1 VARVNRAQQDMK
13 ILAVAPHV
21 PYEGIP
27 HAGGSY
33 LLRHLQELTRLGS
46 RVALIA
52 PGTPEQ
58 LLNVSLAPEW
68 LDLIMG
74 PNTVADRTEMRW
86 LLDAAY
92 RRAMNSPPAPSA
104 ESLRSILRSGFVKRA
119 RAADLVE
126 LHWAEYARFA
136 SVLRRANVETP
147 ICVVEHD
154 VDLEAAVRRV
164 HATGYRRILGLLT
177 APIARRHE
185 RRGLMDADLI
195 AVFTGADEQVVRRAG
210 IQTSV
215 QLIDPWLEEPTG
227 PKPSRQPGSVLFT
240 GALWRR
246 ENEDGLIWFLEEVWP
261 QVRATL
267 QQAKL
272 NLVGASPSE
281 RLKAAAHGTSGVDVI
296 GDVPSL
302 LPYYRSASAF
312 VAPLFVPGG
321 LKFKV
326 PQAMLCGLPVIATTI
341 AVEGVAD
348 FAPAGVLWTV
358 TNDPQEMAAGVVEAL
373 KNEVEALEV
382 GRNAARWVGEHY
394 SFPRSVLRLLEVYE
408 RLVEESNSSS
418 QHAA

>member
-1 VARVNRAQQDMK
+1 MK

-21 PYEGIP
+21 PYDGIP

-46 RVALIA
+46 TVTLIT

-74 PNTVADRTEMRW
+74 PNTVADRTRFRW
-86 LLDAAY
+86 LLDAGY
-92 RRAMNSPPAPSA
+92 RRVMNSPPAPSA
-104 ESLRSILRSGFVKRA
+104 EAIRSILRGGFVERA

-136 SVLRRANVETP
+136 SVLRRAGVDTP
-147 ICVVEHD
+147 VCVVEHD

-164 HATGYRRILGLLT
+164 RATGYRRVLGILT

-185 RRGLMDADLI
+185 RRGLIDASVI
-195 AVFTGADEQVVRRAG
+195 AVFKRADERVVRRAG
-210 IQTSV
+210 VETPV

-227 PKPSRQPGSVLFT
+227 PEPPRKPGSVLFT

-246 ENEDGLIWFLEEVWP
+246 ENEDGLIWFLDQVWP
-261 QVRATL
+261 QVRIGQQEAT
-267 QQAKL
+267 L

-281 RLKAAAHGTSGVDVI
+281 RLKAAASATSGVEVI
-296 GDVPSL
+296 GDVASL

-326 PQAMLCGLPVIATTI
+326 PQAMLCGLPVIASTI
-341 AVEGVAD
+341 AVEGVAEL
-348 FAPAGVLWTV
+348 APAGALWTV
-358 TNDPQEMAAGVVEAL
+358 TDDPQEMAAGVAAAL
-373 KNEVEALEV
+373 KNEVAALEV
-382 GRNAARWVGEHY
+382 GRKAASWARKQY
-394 SFPRSVLRLLEVYE
+394 SFTGSVARLLKVYE
-408 RLVEESNSSS
+408 MLVQESNSSS
-418 QHAA
+418 KRAA